1 MSEELEKCAICQG
14 ILDEEDLFCAN
25 CGTEAPHRER
35 TGGSNETMLATHNFR
50 CDGCGASM
58 SYDARVQNLRCPF
71 CGGEKLQAQKDAKTL
86 APKFVVPFRIEQADA
101 INRLKQWM
109 GSSFWRP
116 GDLATASIVT
126 KLTAVYVP
134 YWVFSARTF
143 TYWTADSSQVPWG
156 ANASWCPVSG
166 EHRGSYSALLVG
178 ASSSLS
184 PAETNSLCPFDLA
197 QAVPTQQIDLENSLF
212 EQFQVQRKYARPLA
226 QQGLENLER
235 QACAGLV
242 PGNSRNVHV
251 NVRVEGLHAEPVLL
265 PVWIMAYTY
274 REQTF
279 RFLLNGQTGR
289 HTGTA
294 PTSFAKVAGVT
305 AAVIAAIILFIICAG
320 LIAAAG
326 SR

>member
-1 MSEELEKCAICQG
+1 MSEELEKCAVCHA

-25 CGTEAPHRER
+25 CGTEAPHRKNS
-35 TGGSNETMLATHNFR
+35 GHASETMMATHNFR

-71 CGGEKLQAQKDAKTL
+71 CGGEKLQSQKDAKTL

-101 INRLKQWM
+101 VNRLKRWM
-109 GSSFWRP
+109 GNSFWRP
-116 GDLATASIVT
+116 SDLATASIVT

-134 YWVFSARTF
+134 YWAFSARTF
-143 TYWTADSSQVPWG
+143 TYWTADSSQTPFG
-156 ANASWCPVSG
+156 ARAEWCPVAG
-166 EHRGSYSALLVG
+166 EHRGNYHGLLVG

-184 PAETNSLCPFDLA
+184 PAETNALCPFDLA
-197 QAVPTQQIDLENSLF
+197 QAVPAHQIDLENSLF

-235 QACAGLV
+235 QACAQLV
-242 PGNSRNVHV
+242 PGRARNVNV
-251 NVRVEGLHAEPVLL
+251 NVRVEGLHAEPILL
-265 PVWIMAYTY
+265 PVWIMAYSY
-274 REQTF
+274 RGQTF

-289 HTGTA
+289 CTGTA

-305 AAVIAAIILFIICAG
+305 IAVIAAILLFLICAG
-320 LIAAAG
+320 LLMVGAAN
-326 SR
+326 